1 MEQRLI
7 VTFSF
12 KYREYLKYIRER
24 QIERAEKIIER
35 GAAGKIRTDTQ
46 IVIKQEMKK
55 IVISVA
61 AFFAFFLLFQV

>member
-1 MEQRLI
+1 MEHRLI

-24 QIERAEKIIER
+24 QIERAKKIIEH

-46 IVIKQEMKK
+46 IVIKQELKK
-55 IVISVA
+55 IVSYTKKIKKED
-61 AFFAFFLLFQV
+61 

>member
-24 QIERAEKIIER
+24 QIERDEKIIER

-55 IVISVA
+55 IVSYTKKIKKED
-61 AFFAFFLLFQV
+61 